1 MTRGTDFEDIP
12 KVCPNVEIIR
22 HELLKA
28 TVVGIEIVARI
39 WTSHTRPTQS
49 HVEEVYWYDRDKGG
63 GWTREGKEREIEER
77 KREKRREKEEGAE
90 RYALYLNCDITTPR

>member
-1 MTRGTDFEDIP
+1 MTRGSDFEDIP

-28 TVVGIEIVARI
+28 TVVGMEIVARI

-49 HVEEVYWYDRDKGG
+49 HVEEVFGTTETRGRGVDKRVR
-63 GWTREGKEREIEER
+63 RERN
-77 KREKRREKEEGAE
+77 RREKKRKETRE
-90 RYALYLNCDITTPR
+90 RGRGRKGLPCT